1 MAWKVIKRKIGRAGG
16 LKQRLARQREWDRK
30 YGEGLWDIGYVVDGE
45 FVPQDEAV
53 EEIYYRSIEAHFE
66 QHPEDLSEL
75 IRVAKVLR
83 NVTHT
88 RKQQRGLIYKCPR
101 L

>member
-1 MAWKVIKRKIGRAGG
+1 MGYRICGRA
-16 LKQRLARQREWDRK
+16 ARKR
-30 YGEGLWDIGYVVDGE
+30 VDGE

-83 NVTHT
+83 NPHAEATTGVDLPVPAIMSYLSRHKLTQP
-88 RKQQRGLIYKCPR
+88 K
-101 L
+101 